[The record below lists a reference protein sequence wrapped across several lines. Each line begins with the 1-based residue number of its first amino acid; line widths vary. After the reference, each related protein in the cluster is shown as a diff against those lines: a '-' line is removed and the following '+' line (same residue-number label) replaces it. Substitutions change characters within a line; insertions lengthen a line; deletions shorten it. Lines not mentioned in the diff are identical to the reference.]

1 LEADDPYK
9 IKKILWFFQ
18 KGVMLTNDNLSKG
31 NLSESKK
38 CCFRDQNEQL
48 TLFKCQHA
56 TTIWRVVNIA
66 TGLTPPK
73 SINHMF
79 GNWLTGIKKKDK
91 SLIYVGIAALMWV
104 I

>member
-1 LEADDPYK
+1 MITYQREIGLRVKNVASV
-9 IKKILWFFQ
+9 IKMK
-18 KGVMLTNDNLSKG
+18 
-31 NLSESKK
+31 
-38 CCFRDQNEQL
+38 QL

-56 TTIWRVVNIA
+56 MTIWRVVNIA

-91 SLIYVGIAALMWV
+91 SLIYVGIVALMWV